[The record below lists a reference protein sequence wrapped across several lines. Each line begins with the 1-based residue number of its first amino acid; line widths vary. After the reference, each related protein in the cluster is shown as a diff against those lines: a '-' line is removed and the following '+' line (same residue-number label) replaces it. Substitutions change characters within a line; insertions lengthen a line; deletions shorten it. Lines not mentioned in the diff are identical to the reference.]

1 MLTSKNMERMSY
13 SIVTKIFCV
22 SFIVAA
28 CAACEPPPPQY
39 ILKAEVGEAAMVHWD
54 DMKDQPKYIKVKK
67 TPFEKRKAIMER
79 RIMRERAR
87 GIYRKESRWD
97 F

>member
-1 MLTSKNMERMSY
+1 MKKKHYIIAIKALILSC
-13 SIVTKIFCV
+13 VIFA
-22 SFIVAA
+22 SAA
-28 CAACEPPPPQY
+28 CDPPPPQY
-39 ILKAEVGEAAMVHWD
+39 ILKAEVGEAAVVHWD

-67 TPFEKRKAIMER
+67 TPREKRKAIMER
-79 RIMRERAR
+79 RIMRERSR